1 MFSKYFE
8 QLEKRILKNVKIVK
22 KGAEKETDSG
32 KREGIAPLKHG
43 DLINN
48 LGHIVPAH
56 LKLGTLKIIDS
67 SGYSPEGVDFVA
79 YKEVFRDLDKMM
91 DGYIPAEVVYGTFHV
106 CQSLNSRALGNTLKH
121 VIHTKKINRYIEEL
135 KEESIIPAF
144 IIAYHTSM
152 SLPELKDFVTNF
164 YISKSVE
171 FAYEFDIIVIFN
183 FGIVVK
189 DWKEKRSFLA
199 LETGKDTLKWFFMLM
214 NEYMDVER
222 GMDLDFR
229 SYVKRQEKYKEY

>member
-8 QLEKRILKNVKIVK
+8 QLEKRILKNVKIIK
-22 KGAEKETDSG
+22 KGAEKVSDSG
-32 KREGIAPLKHG
+32 RREGIAPQKYS

-48 LGHIVPAH
+48 MGHIIPTH
-56 LKLGTLKIIDS
+56 LKLGSLKIIDS

-79 YKEVFRDLDKMM
+79 YKEAFRDLDKMM

-106 CQSLNSRALGNTLKH
+106 CQSLNSRTLGNTLKH
-121 VIHTKKINRYIEEL
+121 VIHTKKLNRYTEEL

-144 IIAYHTSM
+144 IISYHTSM
-152 SLPELKDFVTNF
+152 SLSELKDFVTNF

-171 FAYEFDIIVIFN
+171 FTYEFDIIVIFN

-189 DWKEKRSFLA
+189 DWKEKRSFIA